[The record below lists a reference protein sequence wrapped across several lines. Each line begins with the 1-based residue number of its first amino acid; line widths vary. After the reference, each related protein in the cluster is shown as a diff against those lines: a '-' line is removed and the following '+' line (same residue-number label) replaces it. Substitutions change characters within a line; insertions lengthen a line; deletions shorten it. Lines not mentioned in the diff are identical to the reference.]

1 MRRALR
7 AAVLGLFAWAAC
19 APSPL
24 EIVADGAAPHV
35 AAGVL
40 AVQLEGWPEALS
52 TATLEGGRQSVVG
65 DVVRVQ
71 HRSEP
76 LALRVAEIEASAWS
90 EALECDTRCGDP
102 ALAGLV
108 EDVASAGEGARAR
121 AVRAV
126 RIIAEEVQPERVVR
140 PQTPAVTW
148 QRKRGD
154 CTEMSELAVAA
165 LRRAEVPARM
175 VSGLAWIEGAWR
187 PHAWVEFAAGA
198 TPEEGW
204 ATADPAYGVVPAPL
218 DRVRLF
224 LWPAEGWEA
233 LREGDGLG
241 LRVRAVDA
249 ALAAEEEN

>member
-7 AAVLGLFAWAAC
+7 AAVLGLNIRRDELHSAHRARPCALPGRRDIFHEAGQRRVAAPGI
-19 APSPL
+19 ALQRFRPRRRINLGHPKRERL
-24 EIVADGAAPHV
+24 AAMLNPHHVADH
-35 AAGVL
+35 
-40 AVQLEGWPEALS
+40 ALPAS
-52 TATLEGGRQSVVG
+52 LKRGRRQSLWPTFELDREDACRHVG
-65 DVVRVQ
+65 RGAVCDD
-71 HRSEP
+71 
-76 LALRVAEIEASAWS
+76 
-90 EALECDTRCGDP
+90 LERRRRTGRPGK
-102 ALAGLV
+102 
-108 EDVASAGEGARAR
+108 
-121 AVRAV
+121 
-126 RIIAEEVQPERVVR
+126 QPERVVR